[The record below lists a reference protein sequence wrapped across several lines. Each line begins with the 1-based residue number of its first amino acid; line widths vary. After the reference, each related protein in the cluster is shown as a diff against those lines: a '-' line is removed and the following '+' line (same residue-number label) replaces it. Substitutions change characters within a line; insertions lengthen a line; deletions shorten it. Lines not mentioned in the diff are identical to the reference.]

1 MKKEQ
6 PVVKEKPMLTSIEV
20 RGFKR
25 VLDPMKLELSRVNFI
40 LGPNNSGKTSFF
52 QAYELANWVQRNG
65 SVAGLHQAD
74 VFKALNLRS
83 GSLNSDFPKMK
94 SLDFSVQAVTKTGD
108 FIEEARYVGN
118 EHEAKQW
125 AFELDGFTLQLW
137 PNKDGSMK
145 WVAQPVGQRTEPWQE
160 AFHAKALRE
169 KVAEEVI
176 SGLKAFEFD
185 VVPSAM
191 LMLTEV
197 SGAGEIVDLNAANA
211 PASFRGCIARKG
223 EVEVVLDG
231 DGQFSLADREGR
243 IGEGGKWDTVLGLEL
258 ESITKLEFSRLYWL
272 HRALLRHQALFAN
285 LVSGRI
291 HQDTSQNFSDSL
303 RDVGGQWIRENR
315 VLFNGEEGGW
325 DFTRTFIEAWQ
336 NIDWHLDGEVNLLLW
351 LSQSFPVH
359 YSLFN
364 QSSHGLFDEDGMRMS
379 FLSPR
384 YDLFVNEEGKL
395 DATRLLPGVDEKAL
409 MPYPRIAEDDVP
421 DGDMWGYDGAEM
433 LDEWCEGVEG
443 DGDLKNFIGLLS
455 SSVSWGISWDG
466 ERWKAT
472 WWGRQNPR
480 FDDSPKAQFEVPWE
494 DGRGFVWEACKWNC
508 TDFQRAEFIGH
519 MRHVASNP
527 KELQEKYGKPSRLNR
542 VPKRRWTEYGFEPD
556 TVFWTEG
563 QVHWHLGIIQ
573 KIAQLSGAGM
583 LFDFSVSKDDSMAL
597 SAFWSAAEKHIK
609 NPFSFHL
616 FRVSPDAQP
625 LRDRYDR
632 PEDFPFPELWSV
644 LQNKTNSQSRFK
656 QVREGVRV
664 VQACVQFLGIS
675 DRFQLNWKPLN
686 RRLEISLSAS
696 RPMVEDQGIHE
707 IYASYKAL
715 SGREVL
721 GDLNIKVDSIW
732 GAMDKDLDYDSASRI
747 VKDVERGQV
756 EDLGRGSRLVLKCLM
771 SMIEASI
778 RNENCLVVLEEP
790 SAFLHPMMA
799 AKFSE
804 VLRFAADKLDVQ
816 VIVETHN
823 EYMVRQLVTNRL
835 EGEAL
840 DDVTIHYFRGSEKE
854 AKKGTTEIT
863 RLEIDEGGRFNP
875 PIPEGFLDKSQEMMR
890 EQTRIQLDKEL
901 GLDS

>member
-1 MKKEQ
+1 
-6 PVVKEKPMLTSIEV
+6 
-20 RGFKR
+20 
-25 VLDPMKLELSRVNFI
+25 
-40 LGPNNSGKTSFF
+40 
-52 QAYELANWVQRNG
+52 
-65 SVAGLHQAD
+65 
-74 VFKALNLRS
+74 
-83 GSLNSDFPKMK
+83 
-94 SLDFSVQAVTKTGD
+94 
-108 FIEEARYVGN
+108 
-118 EHEAKQW
+118 
-125 AFELDGFTLQLW
+125 
-137 PNKDGSMK
+137 
-145 WVAQPVGQRTEPWQE
+145 
-160 AFHAKALRE
+160 
-169 KVAEEVI
+169 
-176 SGLKAFEFD
+176 
-185 VVPSAM
+185 
-191 LMLTEV
+191 
-197 SGAGEIVDLNAANA
+197 
-211 PASFRGCIARKG
+211 
-223 EVEVVLDG
+223 
-231 DGQFSLADREGR
+231 
-243 IGEGGKWDTVLGLEL
+243 
-258 ESITKLEFSRLYWL
+258 
-272 HRALLRHQALFAN
+272 
-285 LVSGRI
+285 
-291 HQDTSQNFSDSL
+291 
-303 RDVGGQWIRENR
+303 
-315 VLFNGEEGGW
+315 
-325 DFTRTFIEAWQ
+325 
-336 NIDWHLDGEVNLLLW
+336 
-351 LSQSFPVH
+351 
-359 YSLFN
+359 
-364 QSSHGLFDEDGMRMS
+364 
-379 FLSPR
+379 
-384 YDLFVNEEGKL
+384 
-395 DATRLLPGVDEKAL
+395 
-409 MPYPRIAEDDVP
+409 
-421 DGDMWGYDGAEM
+421 
-433 LDEWCEGVEG
+433 
-443 DGDLKNFIGLLS
+443 
-455 SSVSWGISWDG
+455 
-466 ERWKAT
+466 
-472 WWGRQNPR
+472 
-480 FDDSPKAQFEVPWE
+480 
-494 DGRGFVWEACKWNC
+494 
-508 TDFQRAEFIGH
+508 
-519 MRHVASNP
+519 
-527 KELQEKYGKPSRLNR
+527 
-542 VPKRRWTEYGFEPD
+542 
-556 TVFWTEG
+556 
-563 QVHWHLGIIQ
+563 
-573 KIAQLSGAGM
+573 
-583 LFDFSVSKDDSMAL
+583 
-597 SAFWSAAEKHIK
+597 
-609 NPFSFHL
+609 
-616 FRVSPDAQP
+616 VSPDAQP